1 MRARFFG
8 VVTLASAALAA
19 CVGCTPHPSPPAVVG
34 DNFPGTCLPGEL
46 RWSTD
51 FIESLAGE
59 SPAVAGRIVGLRL
72 EYVDSEWVWR
82 LRSAAQKTNLFGER
96 ADDPSFGRDAIVDA
110 RSLAVVS
117 SDDTE
122 LSPAE
127 QEEGTSIYEAA
138 QRAGE
143 EWPSTLI
150 IEMSRVLDDDEPAW
164 RITTCDTETS
174 EHHVQTLR

>member
-1 MRARFFG
+1 MRARFFVG
-8 VVTLASAALAA
+8 VALACATLAA
-19 CVGCTPHPSPPAVVG
+19 CVGCAAHPSPPAVVG
-34 DNFPGTCLPGEL
+34 ENFPGTCLPGEL
-46 RWSTD
+46 RWPTD
-51 FIESLAGE
+51 FMESLPGE
-59 SPAVAGRIVGLRL
+59 SSAVGGRIVGLRL

-82 LRSAAQKTNLFGER
+82 LRSAAQRTDMFGER
-96 ADDPSFGRDAIVDA
+96 VSDPSFGEDSIVDA
-110 RSLAVVS
+110 GTLTVVS
-117 SDDTE
+117 SADTT

-127 QEEGTSIYEAA
+127 QEEGASAYEAA

-150 IEMSRVLDDDEPAW
+150 IEMARVYENDEPVW